1 MKKLISKGLIILI
14 LVSVFLSGCGKE
26 QVSETKVDDKVTEEL
41 GVEEESGGIDVE
53 KNILTVD
60 ITLPQ
65 SMVGDLSDFNEQE
78 YLSNNDGINSAKV
91 NDDGSMT
98 LNISK
103 KKHKELLDEMKLEL
117 DETFHDLIESEDTP
131 YIKKIEYTTN
141 YREVKIIV
149 NKEAYENSFDLT
161 PLLVGMTTGMY
172 QLYAGEEY
180 HTKIIIED
188 IDTGIEIASVIY
200 PDDLDWYS
208 KVDTA

>member
-26 QVSETKVDDKVTEEL
+26 QVSETKVDDKVTEEV

-103 KKHKELLDEMKLEL
+103 
-117 DETFHDLIESEDTP
+117 ET
-131 YIKKIEYTTN
+131 
-141 YREVKIIV
+141 
-149 NKEAYENSFDLT
+149 
-161 PLLVGMTTGMY
+161 
-172 QLYAGEEY
+172 
-180 HTKIIIED
+180 
-188 IDTGIEIASVIY
+188 
-200 PDDLDWYS
+200 
-208 KVDTA
+208 